1 MRIVKLF
8 KGLMSMTKQQVTEAP
23 TMYDPSFEKDACGMG
38 FIAQME
44 GKASHQLVKHAL
56 TMLERMNH
64 RGGTGAEPETGDGA
78 GILATIPDKFFQR
91 EAKTA
96 GVNLPDRGQY
106 AVGMFFLPAE
116 EKHKNGL
123 QQALVKEIEAAG
135 YLVLWQRDVPFQYEN
150 CGPGAQKVMPSFVQL
165 FIKRPLEVQTDR
177 DFEDRLYRLRRKLE
191 KTYHAGEMAI
201 CSLSSKTI
209 VYKGMLH
216 AYQVGIFYD
225 DLQDEDFAAS
235 IAVVHSRFSTNT
247 FPSWDRAQPFRFL
260 AHNGEINTLRGSENW
275 MKSHGIEVYNEED
288 SDSAKL
294 ENCMEYLYRNGRD
307 IPHALMMMVP
317 EAWSEKANLGEEMT
331 AFQEYNAS
339 FMAPWDGPAALCFT
353 DGEMVGATLDRNGLR
368 PSRYS
373 ITKDGFVQV
382 ASESGVVDFEP
393 SNVIEK
399 GVLGP
404 ANMILVD
411 TINGKF
417 YRNQEI
423 KEKYAK
429 AHTYKDWLA
438 ENRIELSQLA
448 EAEEDAAMLNEQE
461 LQKMWKLNG
470 YTDEIIRDEL
480 LPMAEKGEEP
490 VLSMG
495 YDSPLAV
502 LSDKPQSLFTYF
514 KQQFAQVTNPPIDAI
529 REQLVIGTE
538 MFLGRDGDI
547 RIDDAHNCQKLKIKS
562 PVLSSADFGKIVQ
575 LNTKEQKAVTIST
588 LYSVGG
594 QNALEDGLEQM
605 FKEAESAID
614 KGGTILILSDRG
626 AEKTKMAMPILL
638 AVSGVHNYLV
648 RKGKASLASL
658 VVDSAEVCEV
668 HHFATLIGYGA
679 SGIHPYGAYA
689 TLNDFDIEN
698 GLENY
703 RKAAEKGIVKVMSRM
718 GISTIAG
725 YHGAQLFEVVGISQP
740 VTEKYFTGTASR
752 IGGLSLNQI
761 EEEYLQRHQLA
772 YGAQQNDLLAS
783 GGSFQY
789 KADGEHHLF
798 NPKTIYN
805 FQQAVRSG
813 DYQLFKHYV
822 DQMNQE
828 ALEEP
833 TNLRALWEFKK
844 ERSAVKLSE
853 VEPASKI
860 VKRFKVGAMSYGS
873 LSEEAHQCIAEAMNS
888 IGAKSNSGEGGEN
901 RNRFKPQVDG
911 KNFNSKIKQ
920 VASGRFGVN
929 AEYLM
934 SAEELQIKMAQ
945 GAKPG
950 EGGQLPGNKV
960 FPWVAE
966 IRGSTPGVRLIS
978 PPPHHDIYS
987 IEDLAQLIY
996 DLKAI
1001 NPYAKINVKL
1011 VSSTGV
1017 GTIATGVVKAGA
1029 DVVVISGY
1037 DGGTGASPR
1046 NSIRD
1051 AGLPWEM
1058 GVAEAHQTLAMN
1070 NLRQRMTLETDGKLM
1085 TGRDVAMAILLGAE
1099 EYSFASLA
1107 LVAIG
1112 CVMMRVCSLNTC
1124 PVGVATQNPALRKF
1138 FVGKPEHLI
1147 NMMYFIAEDL
1157 REIMAELGFRS
1168 IDEMIGHTEVLEPRF
1183 IAKGKAKSLDF
1194 SRMLSTSIGIER
1206 KTEDPFK
1213 EKREWPELDQFAE
1226 GAIKNGEQV
1235 KMSAPINNVNR
1246 TVGARMG
1253 GWIAE
1258 RFGNYQLTPGQIQ
1271 YTYTGIAGQSFGS
1284 FITQGMELKLIGEGN
1299 DYVAKGLSGGRV
1311 IIVPPKD
1318 AAYDVENSPIVGNVV
1333 CFGANRGEGYFR
1345 GKAGERF
1352 CVRNSGA
1359 NVVVEGVGDH
1369 GCEYM
1374 TGGVAVILGPT
1385 GRNFAAGM
1393 SGGVAYVYDPSGTFA
1408 DKCNLEMVDLY
1419 KLGETGDDAVLK
1431 EMIEKHLTYTD
1442 SLKAAELLN
1451 DWENAQK
1458 HFVKVYPREYH
1469 EMVRVTEELAKT
1481 GLAGDELIE
1490 KAFIEV
1496 IGEQT
1501 VPAGKERG

>member
-1 MRIVKLF
+1 
-8 KGLMSMTKQQVTEAP
+8 MTKQQVTEAP

-96 GVNLPDRGQY
+96 GVILPDRGQY

-626 AEKTKMAMPILL
+626 AEKTKMAMPILP

-853 VEPASKI
+853 IEPASKI

-1235 KMSAPINNVNR
+1235 KMSASINNVNR

-1352 CVRNSGA
+1352 CARNSGA